1 MHGHFFYVLSSNVK
15 TYVVTDILY
24 ILILFLAGNIFISY
38 NTNLEECQHSGDEGF
53 DENDTPG
60 PRKRTPIYKIGTL
73 HLTLTKKLKREFTL

>member
-1 MHGHFFYVLSSNVK
+1 M
-15 TYVVTDILY
+15 
-24 ILILFLAGNIFISY
+24 AGNIFISY

-73 HLTLTKKLKREFTL
+73 HLTLTKKLKEQVHGAAYAHISKCCFSAGTCCIVYASNMS